1 MKFWFSFSE
10 GTQEKKKIKPKWTK
24 KTQQQKERKIRKDQY
39 LFNGYTISE
48 KWYKLSKKVKDL
60 KM

>member
-1 MKFWFSFSE
+1 MNK
-10 GTQEKKKIKPKWTK
+10 K

-48 KWYKLSKKVKDL
+48 KWYTLSKKVKDL